1 MKEFRSLCRNIVKL
15 CINLTSGGK
24 KMTEVIDNVSRKRVN
39 RLVLLQSYIYDLF
52 VIITSLVEYK
62 KGIIALPNLIA
73 IVAPIVIFAVTITT
87 IYYKSSNT
95 NLFRKVSEAL
105 YFITYAAILFNSNNL
120 YSFVLVFPVL
130 TIYLLYFDLRAI
142 AITTSGI
149 IGINIAYVCFRIFYL
164 KSINPENINVYMWQL
179 FVVFSYCMVL
189 FLTTKLSNKF
199 NGDKLES
206 IEEEKR
212 RQQEIHKDILKVAS
226 ILGKNSKEVYDIVNE
241 TAAATETVNSAV
253 SEIAKGASDSAVS
266 IQDQAALTNTIQKL
280 IEETSKL
287 SKNMEN
293 ISSKTTE
300 TVGRGI
306 SIVEDLNKQSSIVKE
321 NNDNVY
327 KVINSLNQKS
337 ETIAEIID
345 TIRAIS
351 GQTNLLSLNASIES
365 ARAGEAGRGF
375 AVVAEEIRKLAEQSK
390 VSADHIANIIN
401 DLRDDAENSLQAVIT
416 LQEASEKQNDLID
429 STRDAFNDVNKKMRA
444 VDSNVD
450 RVAIKISDILET
462 NNNIIRQLNEL
473 SALSEETMT
482 NAEEASAMTSGSLSK
497 VNSSKEI
504 VIELI
509 NTAKEMDKYK

>member
-1 MKEFRSLCRNIVKL
+1 MA
-15 CINLTSGGK
+15 
-24 KMTEVIDNVSRKRVN
+24 EVIDNISRKRVN
-39 RLVLLQSYIYDLF
+39 KFVLIQSYIYDLF

-62 KGIIALPNLIA
+62 RGITALPYLIA
-73 IVAPIVIFAVTITT
+73 ITALVAIFAITITT
-87 IYYKSSNT
+87 IYIKSSST
-95 NLFRKVSEAL
+95 TIFRKVSSAI
-105 YFITYAAILFNSNNL
+105 YFITYAAILFKSNNL
-120 YSFVLVFPVL
+120 YAFVLVFPIL
-130 TIYLLYFDLRAI
+130 TTYLLYFDLRAI
-142 AITTSGI
+142 TITTTGI
-149 IGINIAYVCFRIFYL
+149 IGINIAHVCFRIFYL
-164 KSINPENINVYMWQL
+164 KSIDSENINIYIWQL
-179 FVVFSYCMVL
+179 FAVISYCMVL

-206 IEEEKR
+206 IQEEKR
-212 RQQEIHKDILKVAS
+212 RQQEILKDVLKVAS
-226 ILGKNSKEVYDIVNE
+226 ILSKNSKEVYDIVNE
-241 TAAATETVNSAV
+241 TAATTETVNSAV

-266 IQDQAALTNTIQKL
+266 IQDQAVLTNNIQKL

-287 SKNMEN
+287 SSNMEN

-300 TVGRGI
+300 TVDRGI

-327 KVINSLNQKS
+327 EVINSLNQKS
-337 ETIAEIID
+337 EAIAEIID

-365 ARAGEAGRGF
+365 ARAGEAGKGF

-401 DLRDDAENSLQAVIT
+401 DLRGDAENSLQAVIT
-416 LQEASEKQNDLID
+416 LKEASEKQNDLID

-450 RVAIKISDILET
+450 RVAIKISYILET
-462 NNNIIRQLNEL
+462 NNNIISQLNEL
-473 SALSEETMT
+473 SALSEETMA
-482 NAEEASAMTSGSLSK
+482 NAEEASAMTSESLNK
-497 VNSSKEI
+497 VNASKEF